1 MHWYFNNDIIDSNIQ
16 INSRKNLK
24 KKGCIS
30 IFKSLYLLRDR
41 IAILVKKSTAEIT
54 KATSEILFVVP
65 NSADVV
71 AVIAIAS
78 FMIDDTNRQIFWITT
93 DPAEKRADF

>member
-1 MHWYFNNDIIDSNIQ
+1 MISSIHI
-16 INSRKNLK
+16 SRFMEKFK
-24 KKGCIS
+24 KKGCIWS
-30 IFKSLYLLRDR
+30 IFKSLLYLLRDR
-41 IAILVKKSTAEIT
+41 IAILVKKSTAEII
-54 KATSEILFVVP
+54 KATNEILFVVP

-78 FMIDDTNRQIFWITT
+78 FMIDDTNRQAFRITT